1 MTDNK
6 AVIVIL
12 ILIST
17 EMEKVAIL
25 QHEAMLLR
33 NSNTQLF
40 MSDTKIFSFPDGGS
54 RGSDNA
60 ALIASLCQQRGL
72 DPNMVAAMMN
82 NRNGNGGWGDGS
94 AWWIIILLIFGWGG
108 FGGFGGG
115 FGGRGNA
122 QGLADLGNLV
132 NNDAGRE
139 LLMSAI
145 QGNGQAIS
153 QLASTVHCDVNA
165 LQTAISGVS
174 QGICQLGNTIGLGQR
189 DIIAAI
195 NSGNCQLA
203 TQLSNCCCGIQDA
216 ITRGNYENQISN
228 LNQTNQLTSSI
239 NFVNSSVERGF
250 AATNYAFADQTCQLK
265 NEIAG
270 LKQYVGDQFCNLEKR
285 EMQREIAQ
293 LRDERTQFQTSALL
307 QQQSQNLIN
316 TLRPCPVPAYIT
328 CNPFGCQGGLNDG
341 YNYGYGYNGG
351 CGSCNG

>member
-1 MTDNK
+1 
-6 AVIVIL
+6 
-12 ILIST
+12 
-17 EMEKVAIL
+17 
-25 QHEAMLLR
+25 
-33 NSNTQLF
+33 
-40 MSDTKIFSFPDGGS
+40 MSDTKIFSFPDGGG
-54 RGSDNA
+54 RGYDNA

-153 QLASTVHCDVNA
+153 QLASTTHCDVNA
-165 LQTAISGVS
+165 LQAAIANVS
-174 QGICQLGNTIGLGQR
+174 QGICQLGNTVGLGQR

-228 LNQTNQLTSSI
+228 LNQTNQLQGAI

-250 AATNYAFADQTCQLK
+250 AATNFETANQTCELK
-265 NEIAG
+265 NAIAAQTQVIND
-270 LKQYVGDQFCNLEKR
+270 KFCQLEMR
-285 EMQREIAQ
+285 EMARENRD
-293 LRDERTQFQTSALL
+293 LRDQVQAYRLSDSQRAQTAEI
-307 QQQSQNLIN
+307 IN
-316 TLRPCPVPAYIT
+316 TIRPCPTPAFIT
-328 CNPFGCQGGLNDG
+328 CNPWATNGGYYGNGYNDG
-341 YNYGYGYNGG
+341 GNCGCGG
-351 CGSCNG
+351 CNG